1 MAKIVAV
8 TIMMR
13 LQLSGEIP
21 NPFQSIL
28 TSNAVVLAMVA
39 TLIQPK

>member
-1 MAKIVAV
+1 MVAV
-8 TIMMR
+8 IIMMR
-13 LQLSGEIP
+13 LQMSGEIP

-28 TSNAVVLAMVA
+28 TSKAVILAMVA